1 MQVVLTLS
9 ELTNAVVVP
18 TQAMQ
23 TGQNG
28 EYIYVVKPDQTI
40 EERPVTAGITYQ
52 GETVVTRGLK
62 AGETVVTD
70 GQLRLA
76 PGVKVNIKSAISST
90 NATPIMKMKKH
101 PTTNIQQPTSNE
113 SVSTVWVFNDGDNG
127 NRKYDL
133 EVRLL
138 EFASAVIDLSEQL
151 PDSRA
156 GNHVAG
162 QILRSG
168 TSPYPNHGE
177 AEDAE
182 SREDFIHKLKVCL
195 KELRETRRWARL
207 IQRKGWVKDKTALL
221 FILSEADELIRIFLS
236 SIQTA
241 RRNLLNERRTRE
253 AG

>member
-1 MQVVLTLS
+1 VD
-9 ELTNAVVVP
+9 E
-18 TQAMQ
+18 
-23 TGQNG
+23 
-28 EYIYVVKPDQTI
+28 
-40 EERPVTAGITYQ
+40 
-52 GETVVTRGLK
+52 
-62 AGETVVTD
+62 
-70 GQLRLA
+70 
-76 PGVKVNIKSAISST
+76 
-90 NATPIMKMKKH
+90 
-101 PTTNIQQPTSNE
+101 
-113 SVSTVWVFNDGDNG
+113 VWVFNDGDNG
-127 NRKYDL
+127 NRKYNL

-182 SREDFIHKLKVCL
+182 SREDFIHKLKLCL

-207 IQRKGWVKDKTALL
+207 IQRKGWVKDETTLL
-221 FILSEADELIRIFLS
+221 FILSEADELIRIFFS

>member
-1 MQVVLTLS
+1 
-9 ELTNAVVVP
+9 
-18 TQAMQ
+18 
-23 TGQNG
+23 
-28 EYIYVVKPDQTI
+28 
-40 EERPVTAGITYQ
+40 
-52 GETVVTRGLK
+52 
-62 AGETVVTD
+62 
-70 GQLRLA
+70 
-76 PGVKVNIKSAISST
+76 
-90 NATPIMKMKKH
+90 MKKH
-101 PTTNIQQPTSNE
+101 PTTNIQQPTSNGAVDE
-113 SVSTVWVFNDGDNG
+113 VWVFNDGDNG
-127 NRKYDL
+127 NRKYNL

-182 SREDFIHKLKVCL
+182 SREDFIHKLKLCL

-207 IQRKGWVKDKTALL
+207 IQRKGWVKDETTLL
-221 FILSEADELIRIFLS
+221 FILSEADELIRIFFS

>member
-1 MQVVLTLS
+1 M
-9 ELTNAVVVP
+9 
-18 TQAMQ
+18 
-23 TGQNG
+23 
-28 EYIYVVKPDQTI
+28 
-40 EERPVTAGITYQ
+40 
-52 GETVVTRGLK
+52 
-62 AGETVVTD
+62 
-70 GQLRLA
+70 
-76 PGVKVNIKSAISST
+76 
-90 NATPIMKMKKH
+90 MKKH
-101 PTTNIQQPTSNE
+101 PTTNIQQPTSNGAVDE
-113 SVSTVWVFNDGDNG
+113 VWVFNDGDNG
-127 NRKYDL
+127 NRKYNL

-168 TSPYPNHGE
+168 TSPYPNHVE

-182 SREDFIHKLKVCL
+182 SREDFIHKLKLCL

-207 IQRKGWVKDKTALL
+207 IQRKGWVKDETTLL
-221 FILSEADELIRIFLS
+221 FILSEADELIRIFFS